1 MILPFKLYE
10 TYGFPIDLTEDILKS
25 KSLEFDKERFGELM
39 RESIELARKNWKGSG
54 DSAVEQVWYG
64 VKEKHGA
71 TEFLGYENDQAQGVI
86 KSILKNH
93 KEVDTLNEGDEGII
107 VVNQTPFYAE
117 SGGQVGDTGLI
128 SKDEFEFEVTDVQ
141 KKIGGSICSLW
152 KSEKRL
158 NKIRTRC

>member
-1 MILPFKLYE
+1 
-10 TYGFPIDLTEDILKS
+10 
-25 KSLEFDKERFGELM
+25 M

-86 KSILKNH
+86 KSLLKNH
-93 KEVDTLNEGDEGII
+93 KEVDTLNAGDEGII

-117 SGGQVGDTGLI
+117 SGGQVGDTGQIKFQESIFEVQDTQKKGDHYLHLGFMK
-128 SKDEFEFEVTDVQ
+128 SGKLTLKDEVSAEIDS
-141 KKIGGSICSLW
+141 KPAGPDS
-152 KSEKRL
+152 
-158 NKIRTRC
+158 